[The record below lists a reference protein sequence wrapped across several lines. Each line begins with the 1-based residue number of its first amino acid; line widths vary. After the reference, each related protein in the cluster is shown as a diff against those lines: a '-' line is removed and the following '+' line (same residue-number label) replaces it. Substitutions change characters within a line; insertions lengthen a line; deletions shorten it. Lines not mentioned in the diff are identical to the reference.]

1 LGYFTYAS
9 DWDAPVVE
17 FVEQIFPETNLVGSV
32 KFRVSDALSGIE
44 SIRPELDGAWIYYE
58 YDAKNNLVMVEL
70 PLSLADE
77 QPHEFSLKVK
87 DKCGN
92 ETVYKKSFN

>member
-1 LGYFTYAS
+1 
-9 DWDAPVVE
+9 
-17 FVEQIFPETNLVGSV
+17 V

-44 SIRPELDGAWIYYE
+44 SIRPQFDGQWVYYE
-58 YDAKNNLVMVEL
+58 YDAKNNAVWVEL
-70 PLSLADE
+70 PITLANDL
-77 QPHEFSLKVK
+77 PHEFSLKVK